1 MNQEATKWNGV
12 IFCLLCVYCSCLSC
26 RVCTVFILKIDQMLC
41 HCHCLTSCLAR
52 HAPCSWRSFCPL
64 PGKMDSGW
72 IFWSMGVKAKGPP
85 LHLCNISYLL
95 FHGYLILHTWHIS
108 SFGDQRKFRVQMF
121 LCEADGDE
129 LLRLLCVYSQA
140 VLFLRQEE
148 ILLNPAVSSPKSVW
162 TDEVILT
169 LWRSE
174 L

>member
-1 MNQEATKWNGV
+1 
-12 IFCLLCVYCSCLSC
+12 
-26 RVCTVFILKIDQMLC
+26 
-41 HCHCLTSCLAR
+41 
-52 HAPCSWRSFCPL
+52 
-64 PGKMDSGW
+64 
-72 IFWSMGVKAKGPP
+72 MGVKAKGPP

-95 FHGYLILHTWHIS
+95 FQGYLILHTWHIS

-140 VLFLRQEE
+140 VLCLRQEE